1 LRQFTALLF
10 SLCLTLPAQAEI
22 LIGVA
27 GPFSGQ
33 NAAFGNELRVGA
45 AAAIAEVNAKGGIN
59 GENLT
64 LLEGDDGCDAKR
76 ALDVARMFQSR
87 DVQMVVGHF
96 CSSASL
102 AAETVYTAA
111 GILML
116 NPSVTSSDL
125 TSKGFWNVFRL
136 TGRDDAQGEIAAA
149 RIKAQ
154 GQGAD
159 VFIIS
164 DGQAESAAIAKR
176 FLSVLPNA
184 KLISIKP
191 GNPNLPD
198 EPGLIVAS
206 AVYFSLQAPDA
217 AIMAKDIRNLNVT
230 APFYGPDYLQPETF
244 ASRGGDAAN
253 GTLVTFLQDN
263 ISVSDT
269 GRTVSLPTSE
279 GATLAAYAAV
289 ETFVAAA
296 KARGVND
303 SRGMAAWLAAGN
315 EVSTIIGPLHFK
327 SSGDLQ
333 QQPYVWYQWKD
344 GALVP
349 E

>member
-1 LRQFTALLF
+1 LRPFAALLF
-10 SLCLTLPAQAEI
+10 CACFTLPAQADI

-27 GPFSGQ
+27 GPLSGQ
-33 NAAFGNELRVGA
+33 NAALGTELRVGA

-76 ALDVARMFQSR
+76 AVDIARMFQSR

-102 AAETVYTAA
+102 AAETVYAGA
-111 GILML
+111 GILMF
-116 NPSVTSSDL
+116 NPSVTSSEL
-125 TSKGFWNVFRL
+125 TSKNFSNVFRL
-136 TGRDDAQGEIAAA
+136 TGRDDAQGELAAA

-164 DGQAESAAIAKR
+164 DGQAESAAIVRR
-176 FLSVLPNA
+176 FLTSLPNA

-191 GNPNLPD
+191 GSPKLPD

-206 AVYFSLQAPDA
+206 AVYFALQAPDA
-217 AIMAKDIRNLNVT
+217 ATVAKDLRNLN
-230 APFYGPDYLQPETF
+230 ASAAFYGPDFLQAETF
-244 ASRGGDAAN
+244 TTRGGDAAN
-253 GTLVTFLQDN
+253 GTFVTFLQDS
-263 ISVSDT
+263 ISTADN
-269 GRTVSLPTSE
+269 GRSAVLPTSE

-289 ETFVAAA
+289 ESFVAAA
-296 KARGVND
+296 KARSVND
-303 SRGMAAWLAAGN
+303 SRGMATWLASGN
-315 EVSTIIGPLHFK
+315 EVPTIIGPLRFT
-327 SSGDLQ
+327 SSGDLL